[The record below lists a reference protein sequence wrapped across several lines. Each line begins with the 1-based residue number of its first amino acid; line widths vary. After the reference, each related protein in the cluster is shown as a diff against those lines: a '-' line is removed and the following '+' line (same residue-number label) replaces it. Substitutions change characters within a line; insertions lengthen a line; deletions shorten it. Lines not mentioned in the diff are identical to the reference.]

1 MDVLCCRELALD
13 VWVLRSDYSVQCY
26 NHEHRVHQVFAI
38 IFIVLALVIPSVI
51 IWTFWS
57 ASQSEQ
63 KGKTF
68 STSQLFDRGPVR
80 WMRVEQ
86 HGPAAVSITQH
97 DIARRVDAETASI
110 ERFLA
115 TRVSAR
121 CPDCL

>member
-1 MDVLCCRELALD
+1 MDVLCCRELVLD

-38 IFIVLALVIPSVI
+38 IFIALALVIPSVI

-68 STSQLFDRGPVR
+68 TSQLFGRGPVR
-80 WMRVEQ
+80 WLRVEQ
-86 HGPAAVSITQH
+86 HGPAALSITQH
-97 DIARRVDAETASI
+97 DIARRVDAGTVSI

-121 CPDCL
+121 GPHCL